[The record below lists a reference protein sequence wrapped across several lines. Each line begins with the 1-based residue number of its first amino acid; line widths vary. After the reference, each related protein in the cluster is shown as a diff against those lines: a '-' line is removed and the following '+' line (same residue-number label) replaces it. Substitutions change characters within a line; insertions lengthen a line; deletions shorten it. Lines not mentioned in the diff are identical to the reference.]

1 MTTLTQPND
10 TRDPQTYD
18 IIGGAMDVHCELG
31 SGFLEPVYHRP
42 LAIELATRQI
52 PFAREVPYEVIYKGQ
67 PTGLYYRA
75 DFVCFGEIII
85 ELKAV
90 RSLGPVDE
98 AQAINYLKVSKLKR
112 ALLINFGAKSLEWR
126 RLVL

>member
-1 MTTLTQPND
+1 
-10 TRDPQTYD
+10 
-18 IIGGAMDVHCELG
+18 
-31 SGFLEPVYHRP
+31 
-42 LAIELATRQI
+42 
-52 PFAREVPYEVIYKGQ
+52 VIYKGQ

-75 DFVCFGEIII
+75 DFFCFGEIII

>member
-1 MTTLTQPND
+1 
-10 TRDPQTYD
+10 
-18 IIGGAMDVHCELG
+18 MDVHCELG